1 MHKLKGQSVL
11 YPVNL
16 LFLILL
22 DLTSFL
28 ANFYKNYV
36 LERFILLNFIKKIRK
51 KENIILIFTF
61 YYYYLENILSLSIKI
76 ILINRFIFCF
86 KSENT

>member
-51 KENIILIFTF
+51 KEF
-61 YYYYLENILSLSIKI
+61 
-76 ILINRFIFCF
+76 
-86 KSENT
+86 

>member
-61 YYYYLENILSLSIKI
+61 YYYYL
-76 ILINRFIFCF
+76 
-86 KSENT
+86 

>member
-76 ILINRFIFCF
+76 ILINRFIFLF
-86 KSENT
+86 

>member
-76 ILINRFIFCF
+76 VLINRFIFCF
-86 KSENT
+86 KS